1 MARPPSPTKKNREA
15 GVQISAML
23 RDALESSKASKMRE
37 VVAVIIEKA
46 TVEKD
51 LNAIK
56 LILDRLEGL
65 AKQTV
70 VHEGS
75 ETNPVQVMI
84 ADANDLLSKL
94 RAPLPPTQ
102 QDLEQVLEDLKQPME
117 K

>member
-1 MARPPSPTKKNREA
+1 VAAVPRKKYA
-15 GVQISAML
+15 QPQYQISVML
-23 RDALESSKASKMRE
+23 QQALGESKAAKMRE

-51 LNAIK
+51 LAAIK

-75 ETNPVQVMI
+75 ADNPVQLMV
-84 ADANDLLSKL
+84 ANANDLLSKL

-102 QDLEQVLEDLKQPME
+102 QDLEQVLEEIKQPME